1 MLNVMRSRY
10 LTPVWAVLRIG
21 LGWVWL
27 SAAIEKLQAFPDYVG
42 AHVGTAVAGFLEG
55 ALAQTSGAHAQ
66 VTAEWAWLI
75 HVLFLPT
82 AGFWSIVVTF
92 GELAVGLGL
101 IVGLFTGTALM
112 AALVM
117 NLAYM
122 LSGSATV
129 NPPMFALEVA
139 MLAVGPAV
147 AYWGLDHLLF
157 HDWVSRHLVFRASA
171 SPAPAPTVVRPLHT
185 PHHPRRSA

>member
-1 MLNVMRSRY
+1 MAKTFRNRFFQM
-10 LTPVWAVLRIG
+10 VWAALRIS
-21 LGWVWL
+21 LGYIWI
-27 SAAIEKLQAFPDYVG
+27 SAGIEKLSAFQVFVG
-42 AHVGTAVAGFLEG
+42 SKAGTAVTGYLAG

-75 HVLFLPT
+75 HVLFMPT

-92 GELAVGLGL
+92 GELLVGLGL
-101 IVGLFTGTALM
+101 IVGLFTGTALL

-129 NPPMFALEVA
+129 NPPMFALEAA
-139 MLAVGPAV
+139 MLVVGPAV
-147 AYWGLDHLLF
+147 AYWGLDHWAF
-157 HDWVSRHLVFRASA
+157 RDWVGRRLLIHTV
-171 SPAPAPTVVRPLHT
+171 APAEDRTVKPET
-185 PHHPRRSA
+185 PSPNAPRRIA